1 LLHPPRAMSVIGRH
15 TLARSAEVK
24 GSRLMRYIMAMLVV
38 LAPLNLSAATN
49 EETIQLII
57 SDYQAQCMLAQEEFR
72 DIDYEEDDPV
82 VADLSLPDSSIYEI
96 IINGDGQTATV
107 LYANFHCTN
116 IGSAWCGTSGCT
128 AYMIIDGMTFQTE
141 GFKPVSVVVSE
152 NDVAVIVPRSGGAC
166 VNTTGQTP
174 SNNISC
180 YAVAVWDDH
189 SDTFNSI
196 GSGDPVFRAS
206 DFMP

>member
-1 LLHPPRAMSVIGRH
+1 
-15 TLARSAEVK
+15 
-24 GSRLMRYIMAMLVV
+24 MRYIMAMLVV

-116 IGSAWCGTSGCT
+116 IGSAWCGSSGCT

-152 NDVAVIVPRSGGAC
+152 NDVAVIVPRSGGSC
-166 VNTTGQTP
+166 VGADGRTL
-174 SNNISC
+174 SSDASC
-180 YAVAVWDDH
+180 YAVAVWDDV
-189 SDTFNSI
+189 SGTFNSL
-196 GSGDPVFRAS
+196 GSGGLIFKVGD
-206 DFMP
+206 